1 MKRGGGGTGA
11 VWLVLLA
18 VVFVSFI
25 VFAILL
31 GPDRAVRIATASF
44 LSTTVDGLAEDPGPH
59 RLRVVEV
66 NIEEAYLDSLNSDL
80 PWSGGRNMPATLVQ
94 NGVHHPVKFRY
105 RGIYS
110 ASHYLGGKKS
120 FRLTL
125 KKNNPFGPY
134 RKLNF
139 INPKS
144 FNLLNNHMGL
154 WLAGRMGVAVPWN
167 EMVFVRLNGRDYGV
181 MEMYEQPDGS
191 FERYRNLTKS
201 DVPVYK
207 GEYPAV
213 TTREIPEKRSLWRKA
228 DYWEYESKADS
239 TVARARLEALVD
251 IIDDSTLTLPYR
263 RDTLAKLIDVDA
275 YARYLAAM
283 LVVNTK
289 HMDQFHNQWLV
300 MSERTGL
307 FYPIF
312 WDALL
317 MFPPDGEPLYFI
329 NDALAHW
336 FLRIP
341 EWRLLRDRYAY
352 QALQDLHVEGAFMQE
367 YDRTIERIKPSVL
380 ADRNKYGH
388 VSLYPADVHRNS
400 VVHVIS
406 SFANMRAT
414 VKAHWDRT
422 LHRLADRNVRVERGA
437 ALRLTSNNEVPV
449 ELRWR
454 SFDERPPAVVAGT
467 DTLTATR
474 VDGWWSVTLHRTLT
488 LPEGSWDRP
497 FANWQHYL
505 VKPMDLAVTF
515 PSGVPS
521 GLRITNAITDEAVEQ
536 AP

>member
-1 MKRGGGGTGA
+1 
-11 VWLVLLA
+11 
-18 VVFVSFI
+18 
-25 VFAILL
+25 
-31 GPDRAVRIATASF
+31 
-44 LSTTVDGLAEDPGPH
+44 
-59 RLRVVEV
+59 
-66 NIEEAYLDSLNSDL
+66 
-80 PWSGGRNMPATLVQ
+80 
-94 NGVHHPVKFRY
+94 
-105 RGIYS
+105 
-110 ASHYLGGKKS
+110 
-120 FRLTL
+120 
-125 KKNNPFGPY
+125 
-134 RKLNF
+134 
-139 INPKS
+139 
-144 FNLLNNHMGL
+144 
-154 WLAGRMGVAVPWN
+154 
-167 EMVFVRLNGRDYGV
+167 
-181 MEMYEQPDGS
+181 
-191 FERYRNLTKS
+191 
-201 DVPVYK
+201 
-207 GEYPAV
+207 
-213 TTREIPEKRSLWRKA
+213 
-228 DYWEYESKADS
+228 
-239 TVARARLEALVD
+239 LVD
-251 IIDDSTLTLPYR
+251 IIDDSTLTLPFR

-300 MSERTGL
+300 MSERSGL

-317 MFPPDGEPLYFI
+317 MFPPQGDPLYFI

-341 EWRLLRDRYAY
+341 EWRLMRDRYAY
-352 QALQDLHVEGAFMQE
+352 QALQDLHMEGSFMQE

-388 VSLYPADVHRNS
+388 ASLNPADVHRNS
-400 VVHVIS
+400 IVHVIS

-414 VKAHWDRT
+414 VKAHWERT
-422 LHRLADRNVRVERGA
+422 LGRLADRNVHVERGA
-437 ALRLTSNNEVPV
+437 ALRLTSTNEVPV

-454 SFDERPPAVVAGT
+454 SFDDRPPAVVAGT

-474 VDGWWSVTLHRTLT
+474 VDGWWSVTIHRTLT

-505 VKPMDLAVTF
+505 VQPMDLTVTF